1 MCSSKNTREFCSK
14 HTRVLFKRHESF
26 SEKTRVFLGIV
37 SNGLFIGLAEGR
49 FFGLNTNGKSTKES
63 RISLLSFIFNINKT
77 INFAFKNLL
86 KTFMNLIRK
95 FASIYFLL
103 VSCIAFSQIENPV
116 YTLPK
121 IKSNITLP
129 VSLPISE
136 INSLVNQS
144 IKGVLYEDQSYTDN
158 NNDQFKIKVEKQNNI
173 NIKALTNN
181 RLMISVPLKIWAE
194 KGYGTLG
201 YYMYKDTNFNL
212 IMNFITSLTA
222 TQDWKLDTKTTTAG
236 FVWTQKP
243 VLDYGKVKIPIASFI
258 ESTLKEQQGKF
269 TTIID
274 QQIKTKFNLQP
285 YLVMAW
291 NQFSKPINVSEEY
304 NTWLKITPQNTYM
317 APLQVFQDKIKTTIG
332 IDLYSET
339 FVGQIPLATRD
350 VNTVPNFTLNPNLQN
365 VFNLQTTANISFDE
379 ATRLA
384 RQQFQDKEF
393 PMSSEEKKVKITEI
407 SVYKEKD
414 NVVIEAHT
422 SGEVNGTAFIKGQP
436 YYSAEEHKIKLNVN
450 DFNLKTKNFFQK
462 ALTVLF
468 EGKIRRMI
476 EKDYGIPL
484 LDIENASKKSLT
496 ENFNKEYV
504 KGIRLKGNVLDLKP
518 TQFLLSE
525 KYITVV
531 IDTKAQ
537 LQMNISGLSF

>member
-1 MCSSKNTREFCSK
+1 MENQQK
-14 HTRVLFKRHESF
+14 RVGFPSF
-26 SEKTRVFLGIV
+26 
-37 SNGLFIGLAEGR
+37 
-49 FFGLNTNGKSTKES
+49 
-63 RISLLSFIFNINKT
+63 FIFNINKT

-339 FVGQIPLATRD
+339 FVGQ
-350 VNTVPNFTLNPNLQN
+350 
-365 VFNLQTTANISFDE
+365 SFSNK
-379 ATRLA
+379 R
-384 RQQFQDKEF
+384 RQY
-393 PMSSEEKKVKITEI
+393 SSKFYFKPK
-407 SVYKEKD
+407 S
-414 NVVIEAHT
+414 
-422 SGEVNGTAFIKGQP
+422 
-436 YYSAEEHKIKLNVN
+436 
-450 DFNLKTKNFFQK
+450 
-462 ALTVLF
+462 
-468 EGKIRRMI
+468 
-476 EKDYGIPL
+476 
-484 LDIENASKKSLT
+484 SKR
-496 ENFNKEYV
+496 F
-504 KGIRLKGNVLDLKP
+504 
-518 TQFLLSE
+518 
-525 KYITVV
+525 
-531 IDTKAQ
+531 
-537 LQMNISGLSF
+537 